1 MGFFICDHRSFQ
13 RSLGYGSFGIEVDW
27 DTSAKMAKDYKTD
40 GFAILPGHA
49 GYDEFYCI
57 NMRPKVSKAI
67 TFDQLDADATLTKI
81 KNAFIKSGN
90 TKKSTRRIMVRFAE
104 IFASNKIK

>member
-13 RSLGYGSFGIEVDW
+13 RSLGYGNFGIEVDW
-27 DTSAKMAKDYKTD
+27 EKSNEMAKAYKTN

-57 NMRPKVSKAI
+57 NMRQRVSKAI
-67 TFDQLDADATLTKI
+67 TFEELDSEATLTKI

-90 TKKSTRRIMVRFAE
+90 NKKSTRKIMVRFAE

>member
-1 MGFFICDHRSFQ
+1 
-13 RSLGYGSFGIEVDW
+13 
-27 DTSAKMAKDYKTD
+27 MAKDYKTN

-67 TFDQLDADATLTKI
+67 TFEELDSDATLTKI
-81 KNAFIKSGN
+81 KNAFMKSCDN
-90 TKKSTRRIMVRFAE
+90 KKSTRKIMVRFAE